1 MKYLDF
7 PVGKITHFIPR
18 NKEALNLLGK
28 EHKLGI
34 YRVNVKCPND
44 LLHPILPIK
53 IDHACVYPTGTWT
66 GWYHSEELL
75 NAEYYGYTYEVLEG
89 YLFDGAP
96 IFKDYSAGDK
106 LYEIKQAR
114 RESTSNS
121 PHYIISKLLQ
131 QFYIIY

>member
-1 MKYLDF
+1 MYIPSNQNHISSGLYSSIKNVIKKFIIKILKIFHYDINSLYPTGMKYCYF

-53 IDHACVYPTGTWT
+53 IEHNCVYPTGTWT
-66 GWYHSEELL
+66 GWYHSE
-75 NAEYYGYTYEVLEG
+75 
-89 YLFDGAP
+89 
-96 IFKDYSAGDK
+96 
-106 LYEIKQAR
+106 
-114 RESTSNS
+114 
-121 PHYIISKLLQ
+121 
-131 QFYIIY
+131 